1 MFKNAFFSSCLTV
14 ISLREK
20 MSVMFNEFKIS
31 FFVMVKTFAQF
42 EKLIAFN
49 SQLIWKI
56 KKWFV
61 ETAVKLEKISTI
73 SLTLDFFS

>member
-1 MFKNAFFSSCLTV
+1 
-14 ISLREK
+14 
-20 MSVMFNEFKIS
+20 MFNEFKIS

-61 ETAVKLEKISTI
+61 ETAVKLGKISTVSSI
-73 SLTLDFFS
+73 T